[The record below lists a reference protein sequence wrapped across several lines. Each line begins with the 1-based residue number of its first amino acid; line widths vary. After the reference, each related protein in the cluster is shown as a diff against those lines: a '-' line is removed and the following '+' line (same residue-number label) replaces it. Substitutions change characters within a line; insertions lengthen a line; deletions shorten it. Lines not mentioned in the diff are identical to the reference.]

1 MVGNVELLEVAD
13 FLGADV
19 HFLADVLHRNAALVH
34 HDHHVIEYVVDF
46 ANKLRLVAVLRGD
59 DGLGALLTDLLEN
72 LVNAL
77 LKQIAGV

>member
-1 MVGNVELLEVAD
+1 MVGNVEFLQVTD

-19 HFLADVLHRNAALVH
+19 HFLADILHGHAALVH
-34 HDHHVIEYVVDF
+34 HYHHVVEYVVD
-46 ANKLRLVAVLRGD
+46 LTDQLGLVAVLGCN

-77 LKQIAGV
+77 LEQIAGV